1 MQLVKTAID
10 NLNHAKTPEKREFWS
25 KQKALHLKNR
35 SDVVEKFKRLV
46 EGDGNRTRDH
56 VSQEHTET
64 RRVVVE
70 EVSKAI
76 EKKIKPMADA
86 LGLGAEK
93 TSQQLKLQRESIH
106 AQEKR
111 KRQEEKDQRGIEKAV
126 LVLEAQ
132 EKRKAA
138 PEKHKVSSD
147 PPAPPPFDAGLP
159 HAKVGQD
166 GVFVV
171 PDFMQK
177 VLGVDPAA
185 VWEALRGLPVWD
197 SEKPLEY
204 DPHAP
209 CIVPGTHGALNYR
222 GHAIKRHK
230 FWGQTDLDAG
240 LRKYRYTGWQW
251 KIALATKAIETV
263 PLFSEVL
270 QKLNEGL
277 TQKANHV
284 IATVYNDGDDNID
297 WHDDKMEN
305 INDSSW
311 IVVLKLG
318 ASRKF
323 EFGTFDKSPETVWS
337 ETLAAGT
344 AVFMNARGNSLVKHR
359 VPVDSS
365 CSGASGSLVL
375 RCIDTV
381 VPWEHVFKEAE
392 SRTEA
397 AEEPAPKRRKAP
409 VEPQTFH
416 CELCDRSCPTQ
427 KVLDKHLGSKVHAKA
442 VALKQ
447 VRDELASLRPPAPVT
462 EETEEIEETEETKE
476 KKRRRE
482 LRVKKEDRDATFGS
496 GVVGVDSEDDA

>member
-1 MQLVKTAID
+1 MQLVKTASD
-10 NLNHAKTPEKREFWS
+10 NLANAKTPEKREFWT

-46 EGDGNRTRDH
+46 EGDGNRTRAH

-70 EVSKAI
+70 EVSKI
-76 EKKIKPMADA
+76 LDTKFKPLSEA
-86 LGLGAEK
+86 LGLGDEK
-93 TSQQLKLQRESIH
+93 TSQMLKLQRESVH
-106 AQEKR
+106 AQEKKR
-111 KRQEEKDQRGIEKAV
+111 RQEEKDARGIAKAV

-132 EKRKAA
+132 ERKAA
-138 PEKHKVSSD
+138 QEKHKIPSN

-185 VWEALRGLPVWD
+185 VWEALHGLPVWD

-209 CIVPGTHGALNYR
+209 CIVPGSHSALNYR

-263 PLFSEVL
+263 PLFGEVL

-392 SRTEA
+392 SRMEP
-397 AEEPAPKRRKAP
+397 AEEPAPKRRKGP
-409 VEPQTFH
+409 VDPQTFR
-416 CELCDRSCPTQ
+416 CELCEKSFPTQ
-427 KVLDKHLGSKVHAKA
+427 KVLDKHMGSKVHEKA
-442 VALKQ
+442 VARKQ
-447 VRDELASLRPPAPVT
+447 VRARFASLLLPAPQAET
-462 EETEEIEETEETKE
+462 EETEE

-482 LRVKKEDRDATFGS
+482 LRVKKEHFNATFGS
-496 GVVGVDSEDDA
+496 DFVGVSSEEDA